1 VSPTTSPEETT
12 TTEAAVG
19 GATSTTSGG
28 QLPFTGAGSSR
39 PMLLAGI
46 GLVAGGALVLL
57 VGRIKDRHAA

>member
-57 VGRIKDRHAA
+57 VSRIKDRHAA